1 MNDNFKNIKICNR
14 YVQEIKSD
22 LIKSD
27 ILKLLDSNIYLKK
40 KKVILEDDIEI
51 LKEKNHPI
59 MIEYNSYRILILLTI
74 YNNRKYCI
82 LIDQNIPNKIRMIL
96 IKQRFSDNLYNNT
109 LFDCELLLDKRNN
122 WNILIFDIIMLENKI
137 VTESF
142 DKKYEIINNIIEN
155 NYVNDKFIQLCNIK
169 KKKVYMFND
178 LVNLINN
185 NLYNS
190 DYLVSGIIFVTDE
203 NYLLLNFNNKVY
215 QNNNQKVEININ
227 KSNRNFE
234 MRITN
239 LPDIFELYH
248 ENNKIGI
255 ASIST
260 LELSELCN
268 SVFKKTNNNK
278 TFFECKYNSQFEKWE
293 PVKYINI

>member
-1 MNDNFKNIKICNR
+1 
-14 YVQEIKSD
+14 
-22 LIKSD
+22 
-27 ILKLLDSNIYLKK
+27 
-40 KKVILEDDIEI
+40 
-51 LKEKNHPI
+51 
-59 MIEYNSYRILILLTI
+59 
-74 YNNRKYCI
+74 
-82 LIDQNIPNKIRMIL
+82 
-96 IKQRFSDNLYNNT
+96 
-109 LFDCELLLDKRNN
+109 
-122 WNILIFDIIMLENKI
+122 MLENKI

-239 LPDIFELYH
+239 LPDIFELYD

>member
-22 LIKSD
+22 IIKSD

-40 KKVILEDDIEI
+40 KKVILEDDIKI
-51 LKEKNHPI
+51 LKEKNHPV

-82 LIDQNIPNKIRMIL
+82 LIDQNIPNKIKMIL

-109 LFDCELLLDKRNN
+109 LLDCELLLDKRNN

-215 QNNNQKVEININ
+215 QNNNQKVETNIN
-227 KSNRNFE
+227 KANRNFE

>member
-22 LIKSD
+22 IIKSD

-40 KKVILEDDIEI
+40 KKVILEDDIKI
-51 LKEKNHPI
+51 LKEKNHPV

-82 LIDQNIPNKIRMIL
+82 LIDQNIPNKIKMIL

-109 LFDCELLLDKRNN
+109 LLDCELLLDKRNN

-169 KKKVYMFND
+169 TKKIYMFKD

-239 LPDIFELYH
+239 LPDIFELYD

-268 SVFKKTNNNK
+268 SIFEKYKNQKNI
-278 TFFECKYNSQFEKWE
+278 FECKYNSQFEKWE
-293 PVKYINI
+293 PVKYVNI

>member
-22 LIKSD
+22 IIKSD

-40 KKVILEDDIEI
+40 KKVILEDDIKI
-51 LKEKNHPI
+51 LKEKNHPV

-82 LIDQNIPNKIRMIL
+82 LIDQNIPNKIKMIL

-109 LFDCELLLDKRNN
+109 LLDCELLLDKRNN

-239 LPDIFELYH
+239 LPDIFELYD

>member
-22 LIKSD
+22 IIKSD

-40 KKVILEDDIEI
+40 KKVILEDDIKI
-51 LKEKNHPI
+51 LKEKNHPV

-239 LPDIFELYH
+239 LPDIFELYD

-268 SVFKKTNNNK
+268 SIFEKYKNQKNI
-278 TFFECKYNSQFEKWE
+278 FECKYNSQFEKWE

>member
-1 MNDNFKNIKICNR
+1 MNDNFKNIRICNR

-22 LIKSD
+22 IIKSD

-40 KKVILEDDIEI
+40 KKVILEDDIKI
-51 LKEKNHPI
+51 LKEKNHPV

-82 LIDQNIPNKIRMIL
+82 LIDQNIPNKIKMIL

-109 LFDCELLLDKRNN
+109 LFDCELLLNKRNN

-239 LPDIFELYH
+239 LPDIFELYD

>member
-142 DKKYEIINNIIEN
+142 HKKYKIINNIIEN

-239 LPDIFELYH
+239 LPDIFELYD

-268 SVFKKTNNNK
+268 SIFEKYKNQKNI
-278 TFFECKYNSQFEKWE
+278 FECKYNSQFEKWE
-293 PVKYINI
+293 PVKYVNI

>member
-239 LPDIFELYH
+239 LPDIFELYD

>member
-22 LIKSD
+22 IIKSD

-40 KKVILEDDIEI
+40 KKVILEDDIKI
-51 LKEKNHPI
+51 LKEKNHPV

-82 LIDQNIPNKIRMIL
+82 LIDQNIPNKIKMIL

-109 LFDCELLLDKRNN
+109 LLDCELLLDKRNN

-268 SVFKKTNNNK
+268 SIFEKYKNQKNI
-278 TFFECKYNSQFEKWE
+278 FECKYNSQFEKWE
-293 PVKYINI
+293 PVKYVNI

>member
-22 LIKSD
+22 IIKSD

-40 KKVILEDDIEI
+40 KKVILEDDIKI
-51 LKEKNHPI
+51 LKEKNHPV

-82 LIDQNIPNKIRMIL
+82 LIDQNIPNKIKMIL

-109 LFDCELLLDKRNN
+109 LLDCELLLDKRNN

-169 KKKVYMFND
+169 TKKIYMFKD

-215 QNNNQKVEININ
+215 QNNNQKVETNIN
-227 KSNRNFE
+227 KANRNFE

-239 LPDIFELYH
+239 LPDIFELYD

>member
-22 LIKSD
+22 IIKSD

-40 KKVILEDDIEI
+40 KKVILEDDIKI
-51 LKEKNHPI
+51 LKEKNHPV

-82 LIDQNIPNKIRMIL
+82 LIDQNIPNKIKMIL

-109 LFDCELLLDKRNN
+109 LLDCELLLDKRNN

-142 DKKYEIINNIIEN
+142 HKKYKIINNIIEN

-239 LPDIFELYH
+239 LPDIFELYD

>member
-22 LIKSD
+22 IIKSD

-40 KKVILEDDIEI
+40 KKVILEDDIKI
-51 LKEKNHPI
+51 LKEKNHPV

-82 LIDQNIPNKIRMIL
+82 LIDQNIPNKIKMIL

-109 LFDCELLLDKRNN
+109 LLDCELLLDKRNN

-239 LPDIFELYH
+239 LPDIFELYD

-268 SVFKKTNNNK
+268 SIFEKYKNQKNI
-278 TFFECKYNSQFEKWE
+278 FECKYNSQFEKWE
-293 PVKYINI
+293 PVKYVNI

>member
-22 LIKSD
+22 IIKSD

-40 KKVILEDDIEI
+40 KKVILEDDIKI
-51 LKEKNHPI
+51 LKEKNHPV

-82 LIDQNIPNKIRMIL
+82 LIDQNIPNKIKMIL

-109 LFDCELLLDKRNN
+109 LLDCELLLDKRNN

-215 QNNNQKVEININ
+215 QNNNQKVETNIN
-227 KSNRNFE
+227 KANRNFE

-239 LPDIFELYH
+239 LPDIFELYD

>member
-22 LIKSD
+22 IIKSD

-40 KKVILEDDIEI
+40 KKVILEDDIKI
-51 LKEKNHPI
+51 LKEKNHPV

-82 LIDQNIPNKIRMIL
+82 LIDQNIPNKIKMIL

-109 LFDCELLLDKRNN
+109 LLDCELLLDKRNN

-239 LPDIFELYH
+239 LPDIFELYD

-268 SVFKKTNNNK
+268 SIFEKYKNQKNI
-278 TFFECKYNSQFEKWE
+278 FECKYNSQFEKWE

>member
-82 LIDQNIPNKIRMIL
+82 LIDQNIPNKIKMIL

-109 LFDCELLLDKRNN
+109 LLDCELLLDKRNN

-239 LPDIFELYH
+239 LPDIFELYD